1 MPRLTRFLL
10 PALACAALALPAGA
24 TATPS
29 RLPTL
34 TASVNLAQPGPR
46 VPQTFLGLSFEAK
59 ALPQLAHYGDEGNM
73 VNLLRQ
79 VAPGLIRFGGVTVD
93 TQTAWASQS
102 HPKPNWAVS
111 AITADDLA
119 GVDRLA
125 REAHWGVLLAVTL
138 GHPDPGAAADEVANA
153 QAIMRTTLAGVEIGN
168 EPDGYVIEHL
178 RTDPYTY
185 DDYRQQLDSYLQ
197 AIGTSFP
204 LVGPDVSTPKRGSW
218 IQSLAEDERPV
229 VLSGHYYPLSECHG
243 YLPVV
248 GDLLTRGIRS
258 AEKRNLDRLAAIS
271 NSTGV
276 PLRVGETNNI
286 SCGGEPDV
294 SNTFASALW
303 AVDYMTQAMRDGIA
317 GINFHDIVSNC
328 TGYGALCAATP
339 DALAAGRLTA
349 QPEWYA
355 LLLAR
360 RLLGDSP
367 LPARLGPG
375 RQNVT
380 VSAFRS
386 PGGNLHIVV
395 VDDREPGSKPVR
407 VKLALPKSFARGTV
421 LRLTGPA
428 PGAKVGTRLG
438 GVLVGRDGT
447 FRLPRRLPR
456 LSGGAGTLNLVVT
469 PSSAAL
475 VTVQRHR

>member
-102 HPKPNWAVS
+102 QPKPTWAVS

-197 AIGTSFP
+197 AIGSSFP

-218 IQSLAEDERPV
+218 IQGLAQDERPT
-229 VLSGHYYPLSECHG
+229 VLSGHYYPLSEYHG

-276 PLRVGETNNI
+276 PIRVGETNNI

-303 AVDYMTQAMRDGIA
+303 AADYMTQAMWDRNARIKCRD
-317 GINFHDIVSNC
+317 HDRAV
-328 TGYGALCAATP
+328 
-339 DALAAGRLTA
+339 
-349 QPEWYA
+349 
-355 LLLAR
+355 R
-360 RLLGDSP
+360 R
-367 LPARLGPG
+367 A
-375 RQNVT
+375 
-380 VSAFRS
+380 
-386 PGGNLHIVV
+386 
-395 VDDREPGSKPVR
+395 
-407 VKLALPKSFARGTV
+407 
-421 LRLTGPA
+421 
-428 PGAKVGTRLG
+428 
-438 GVLVGRDGT
+438 
-447 FRLPRRLPR
+447 
-456 LSGGAGTLNLVVT
+456 
-469 PSSAAL
+469 
-475 VTVQRHR
+475 

>member
-1 MPRLTRFLL
+1 MPRAVRFLL
-10 PALACAALALPAGA
+10 PALVCAALALPASA
-24 TATPS
+24 AAS
-29 RLPTL
+29 LPTL
-34 TASVNLAQPGPR
+34 TASVNLSQPGPP
-46 VPQTFLGLSFEAK
+46 VPRSFLGLSFEAK

-73 VNLLRQ
+73 VNLLRSLG
-79 VAPGLIRFGGVTVD
+79 PGMIRFGGVTVD
-93 TQTAWASQS
+93 TQTAWASSS
-102 HPKPNWAVS
+102 HPKPNWAVNT
-111 AITADDLA
+111 ITADDLA
-119 GVDRLA
+119 GIDRLA
-125 REAHWGVLLAVTL
+125 REAHWGVLLGVNL
-138 GHPDPGAAADEVANA
+138 GHYDPGAAADEVTKA

-168 EPDGYVIEHL
+168 EPDGYVLMHL
-178 RTDPYTY
+178 RADPYTF

-197 AIGTSFP
+197 AIGASFP
-204 LVGPDVSTPKRGSW
+204 LVGPDVSTPKRASW
-218 IQSLAEDERPV
+218 ISGLAQDERPTI
-229 VLSGHYYPLSECHG
+229 LSGHYYPLSECHG

-271 NSTGV
+271 NSTGL
-276 PLRVGETNNI
+276 PMRVGETNNI

-294 SNTFASALW
+294 SDTFASALW
-303 AVDYMTQAMRDGIA
+303 AVDYMAQAMRDGIA

-328 TGYGALCAATP
+328 TGYGALCAQDS

-360 RLLGDSP
+360 QLLGDSP

-375 RQNVT
+375 RPNVT
-380 VSAFRS
+380 VSAFRR
-386 PGGNLHIVV
+386 PGGGLHVVV
-395 VDDREPGSKPVR
+395 VDDQAPGSKPIR
-407 VKLALPKSFARGTV
+407 IKLALPKAFRRGTV
-421 LRLTGPA
+421 LRLTAPA
-428 PGAKVGTRLG
+428 PDAKVGVRLG
-438 GVLVGRDGT
+438 GVRVASDGT

-475 VTVQRHR
+475 VTVQRRG